1 MVLHS
6 ADGINKTDK
15 LLLRSLFGSLVHL
28 YFIYRCFHFYSTVC
42 CKNMLESKIIT
53 ENKCQNYS
61 VCEPISNLT
70 SLMIDISNLKI
81 KSKSMYLGLQ
91 TEKICKIHLKNVS
104 VGILWWSSAEE
115 SEFHC
120 WGPSSVLGW
129 GTKIP
134 SATWCRQ
141 KKKKW
146 VGLEAIRAAWP
157 RVLGPGKL
165 RMNPWKSSLVR
176 DTGAWTGW
184 RGLSTRRY
192 HLL

>member
-1 MVLHS
+1 MFSGFISSPGFLRVSYFLFVLLIPSITLFITSTQKKLPFNCALMVLHS

-91 TEKICKIHLKNVS
+91 TEKICKIHLKNMS
-104 VGILWWSSAEE
+104 VGILWWSSGEE

-120 WGPSSVLGW
+120 
-129 GTKIP
+129 
-134 SATWCRQ
+134 
-141 KKKKW
+141 
-146 VGLEAIRAAWP
+146 
-157 RVLGPGKL
+157 
-165 RMNPWKSSLVR
+165 
-176 DTGAWTGW
+176 
-184 RGLSTRRY
+184 
-192 HLL
+192 